1 MSQSTKPYEKLFNS
15 ILLMEFPEISSL
27 EIRSL
32 RSITGVGGI
41 SVDFFLK
48 SEDEISSMVSCDQLS
63 RRLAKRIEELAPY
76 IGPKMFFHINIHFEG
91 EVLCQNWVRG

>member
-1 MSQSTKPYEKLFNS
+1 
-15 ILLMEFPEISSL
+15 MEFPEISSL

-48 SEDEISSMVSCDQLS
+48 SADEIESMVSCDQLS

-91 EVLCQNWVRG
+91 ENLCQNWVRG